1 MMASTEIFKLLGGE
15 GGDDLVM
22 VYIYWIRWL
31 RYTVY

>member
-1 MMASTEIFKLLGGE
+1 MASTETFKVLEDE

-31 RYTVY
+31 RYTIY